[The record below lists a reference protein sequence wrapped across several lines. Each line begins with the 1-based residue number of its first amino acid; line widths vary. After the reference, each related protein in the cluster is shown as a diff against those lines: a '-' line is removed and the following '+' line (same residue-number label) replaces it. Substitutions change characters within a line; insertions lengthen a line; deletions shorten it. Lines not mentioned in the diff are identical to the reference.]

1 MQSHCC
7 FPGERWPP
15 SCSGYIVVS
24 VIFAPFGHVTG
35 TGYAPGPFNSR
46 LLELV
51 ATYLGKEFTYVYMRP
66 GRGHSWCW

>member
-1 MQSHCC
+1 VQSRCC

-15 SCSGYIVVS
+15 HVLATSWYPLVS
-24 VIFAPFGHVTG
+24 APFGRVTG
-35 TGYAPGPFNSR
+35 TGACPPGPFNSR

-66 GRGHSWCW
+66 GCGHS